1 MSASAPAAAPSRP
14 RPALLS
20 SRLDVSET
28 IRRALENRF
37 VRFLLVGGL
46 NTAFGYGVFALLVL
60 AGVHYAVA
68 AFFATVLGVLFNFR
82 TTGRLV
88 FGNRDDRLLLR
99 FVLVYAISYVVGVAS
114 LRAAKSAGMPVL
126 LAGAV
131 LQLPMSL
138 FTFGLQRAI
147 VFRDPR

>member
-1 MSASAPAAAPSRP
+1 M
-14 RPALLS
+14 
-20 SRLDVSET
+20 SET

-68 AFFATVLGVLFNFR
+68 AFFSTVLGVLFNFR

-88 FGNRDDRLLLR
+88 FGSRDDRLLFR
-99 FVLVYAISYVVGVAS
+99 FVLVYAITYFVGVGS
-114 LRAAKSAGMPVL
+114 LRVAKGAGVPVL
-126 LAGAV
+126 LAAAV
-131 LQLPMSL
+131 LQLPMSF

-147 VFRDPR
+147 VFRKPL